1 MKKIVTVATLAFISL
16 FTTSAMAA
24 KTENMSDMT
33 LLECANASN
42 IRTAVP
48 EHRAMF
54 RHYLMTKRGYTFSQL
69 SSAESEFKAKG
80 IDEGELTQFYQSECK
95 EAGEQL
101 YNAGY

>member
-1 MKKIVTVATLAFISL
+1 MKKIVTVTALAFVSL
-16 FTTSAMAA
+16 FTATAMAA
-24 KTENMSDMT
+24 KTEDMSDLT

-54 RHYLMTKRGYTFSQL
+54 RHCLMTKRGYTFGQL
-69 SSAESEFKAKG
+69 SSAETEFKAKG
-80 IDEGELTQFYQSECK
+80 IDEGELTQFYQNECK
-95 EAGEQL
+95 EAGELL